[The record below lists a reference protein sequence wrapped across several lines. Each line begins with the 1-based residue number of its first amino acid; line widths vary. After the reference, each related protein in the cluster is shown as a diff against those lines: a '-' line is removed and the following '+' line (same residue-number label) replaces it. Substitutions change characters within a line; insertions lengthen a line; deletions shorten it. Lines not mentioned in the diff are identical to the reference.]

1 ADTVD
6 MTGPGQPA
14 GGDRR
19 AASPFD
25 PAAQRFAEHG
35 ELGRGGMGRV
45 ADAFDRTLARQVA
58 IKSMLTTDPAAVA
71 RFQREAR
78 ITAQRE
84 HPGIVPLYEAGRQAD
99 GTPYYVMRR
108 VDGRQLDDAVK
119 SAGFEQ
125 RLALVPNLLAVC
137 DAVAFAHARSI
148 LHRDI
153 KPSNILLG
161 R

>member
-1 ADTVD
+1 
-6 MTGPGQPA
+6 
-14 GGDRR
+14 
-19 AASPFD
+19 F
-25 PAAQRFAEHG
+25 E
-35 ELGRGGMGRV
+35 
-45 ADAFDRTLARQVA
+45 
-58 IKSMLTTDPAAVA
+58 
-71 RFQREAR
+71 REAR
-78 ITAQRE
+78 ITAQLE

-137 DAVAFAHARSI
+137 DAVAFAHARAI
-148 LHRDI
+148 RHRDI

-161 R
+161 RFGETLLIDWGLARRLDDSGAEPGTGAGDGLTQAGAIAGTPGFMSPEQARGERVDARADVYALG